1 MSIYGKTK
9 GTPLE
14 KTIAQLA
21 AGEAMGGGMY
31 YALARIAKHH
41 GLDDVAAQFIE
52 IGNQET
58 NHSGFYNTLNGKYS
72 IDKEAFWKLVAGLSK
87 AESKGDA
94 NLSALAQQ
102 LADMGLDEAAA
113 EVKEFAAQEMRH
125 GEITNAILKKYAP
138 EFLEEKKGVKKYVC
152 PLCGFEY
159 EGDISAE
166 PDDWK
171 CPICGVAKAAFNEA
185 QN

>member
-31 YALARIAKHH
+31 YALARIAKSY
-41 GLDDVAAQFIE
+41 GLEDVAAQFIE
-52 IGNQET
+52 LGNQET
-58 NHSGFYNTLNGKYS
+58 NHAGFYATLNGKYPA
-72 IDKEAFWKLVAGLSK
+72 DKAAFWKLVAGLSK
-87 AESKGDA
+87 AEFKGDA
-94 NLSALAQQ
+94 NIGAIAQKLSDLGIE
-102 LADMGLDEAAA
+102 DAA
-113 EVKEFAAQEMRH
+113 EEAKIYAEQEKHH
-125 GEITNAILKKYAP
+125 GEITRAILEKYAP
-138 EFLEEKKGVKKYVC
+138 EFLEEKKDVKKYVC

-171 CPICGVAKAAFNEA
+171 CPVCGVGKAAFKEA
-185 QN
+185 